1 MKNVCVC
8 ICVCMCNRITFCT
21 EMNTTLWIN
30 YTTIKCKQIF
40 QEAVEVKL
48 REYVGRVGWWS
59 QVNKHHDKMK
69 DEEVEDEESSR
80 R

>member
-1 MKNVCVC
+1 M
-8 ICVCMCNRITFCT
+8 
-21 EMNTTLWIN
+21 
-30 YTTIKCKQIF
+30 
-40 QEAVEVKL
+40 KL

-59 QVNKHHDKMK
+59 QVNTHHGKMKDVK